1 MQFLIGNLRL
11 ACVLPLQQN
20 VTTNGRSA
28 SLEQPRSD
36 DEVTAM
42 EEVSWLAGRCDLP
55 SLPSFPVAYLAF
67 ARCIQLRGQPRFH
80 RVPFSGRAKFRA
92 A

>member
-1 MQFLIGNLRL
+1 
-11 ACVLPLQQN
+11 
-20 VTTNGRSA
+20 
-28 SLEQPRSD
+28 
-36 DEVTAM
+36 M

-92 A
+92 V